1 MSSIVSNGKKFS
13 DVYNIEQGQNDQ
25 TLIIVSDIYHDNKDI
40 FNNDLFKKCM
50 KKIFGKDDFER
61 VTDYFHDKP
70 PEKKSTGNNSNFL
83 TPFYEELD
91 VNNPNNNRLL
101 FKKLPKQKQEQEQ
114 EQKIDRF
121 FTSDHELKFGKV
133 YMKDTNKYYK
143 SLAFFIDDPTAY
155 EYYLDNGGTQH
166 INERHKKSNIDPN
179 WTPTF
184 NRVAGLIKD
193 PAALSGKDIVDEKF
207 VRDISQI
214 IYSNENSGYKNNN
227 YKLTYY
233 YENDKLF
240 FNIKYDITYDNTP
253 KILEK
258 EKKYYIDLNDRTKKG
273 ALKIFRYGD
282 DITEPISFTL
292 SNKENENWFNENGSQ
307 IANNY
312 IEEGIE
318 RILLKH
324 WGDRD
329 IIRTLENAIKSDD
342 KIPKVTGS
350 NSMILTED
358 RFVSLF
364 SRYSNVNSFY
374 FHSTASSTK
383 RSGTPT
389 SDSASPSD
397 SNSGSDSDS
406 NLGLGSDLE
415 NSKKNLKDTD
425 YASFY
430 TKQIKDEEQMKLH
443 YKTKCTNN
451 IDEFKN
457 NLEQLK
463 RELKNK
469 VDDKIDNTIKLN
481 ETLDAKYPTKYYK
494 NISFSSDDTINK
506 CALSLIGN
514 LYQID
519 QTDNKLN
526 TILKNNFNL
535 TKKYKKHVEHGKK
548 EDAEKIQKFLTKY
561 NSNKNRRYNGYK
573 DYNDY
578 YEKSIK
584 PIIDILNNSRHNYNY
599 KIIKNF
605 CNDIKTNV
613 NNEINNIIHKLDI
626 ICKNLLDY
634 IKPTKFHDSSN
645 LELIDKFII
654 ILRNMFQNQTYI
666 LNDIFNNILEK
677 IETLKNQK
685 INTLHNGF
693 INYIIEKYVDTMEP
707 HDFIKE
713 YFNKKEENKLLQT
726 FQDNLHINFEIP
738 DLNTPD
744 KYGILDYHIS
754 ITYKDYEK
762 TTICYSEIL
771 ENFLDCFNFMNDYE
785 ACFQELINELI
796 EHKSNNDIDNMIDF
810 LKNQRNYVNVRIKM
824 KVGTGKAEE
833 RVAEEEAAEGADE
846 RAAERVAEAK
856 EEAAQRAEPMA
867 VADEREAGE
876 TVMAEDE
883 YEDDFEPD
891 DMDHNGGAMHEG
903 MRQHSGSQ
911 QQMYY
916 LEGGNPDNKKYKLS
930 CNPNNTLYEESD
942 ADTEILL
949 DVIYTI
955 HNIAVFKYY
964 NIFTLLFIKP
974 HNQTTSS
981 NPTIQLVIDYL
992 IENNSDELHKNKK
1005 EALFKTYFSNIGQ
1018 EMAAERE
1025 RVPEVR
1031 DVKAAMAM
1039 ADSVVGDSVMGDSV
1053 MGVDEGAAEAV
1064 TRQGQAREAHVRRA
1078 REEAVARQGQ
1088 AREAHVRRAREN
1100 AAMAAFENKTR
1111 KNEMVTTRG
1120 RRGWDDDKRNSR
1132 DRTRTPTPSPPS
1144 SPPSSRPATPLP
1156 LEARRTRIY
1165 PNGKPMLK
1173 GGKKTKKLK
1182 IYKTKTNNIKV
1193 SNKTKNKKNKKK
1205 IILNKTLKKNI
1216 RNNSNKKKNLKKRL
1230 KKANKKN
1237 KNIKRIKN
1245 YNKSL
1250 KKTKKNKKYIY
1261 NISIKRK

>member
-61 VTDYFHDKP
+61 VTDYFDDKP

-114 EQKIDRF
+114 EQEQKIHRF

-184 NRVAGLIKD
+184 NKVAGLIKD
-193 PAALSGKDIVDEKF
+193 PASLSGKDIVDKSF
-207 VRDISQI
+207 VNDFSQTI
-214 IYSNENSGYKNNN
+214 LSDVNSGYKNNN
-227 YKLTYY
+227 YNLTYY

-240 FNIKYDITYDNTP
+240 FNIKYNITYDNNTP

-258 EKKYYIDLNDRTKKG
+258 EKKYYIDLKDRTNKG
-273 ALKIFRYGD
+273 ILKIVRYD
-282 DITEPISFTL
+282 DNSEPISFTL
-292 SNKENENWFNENGSQ
+292 SNKENENWFKENGSQ
-307 IANNY
+307 TNDNY

-397 SNSGSDSDS
+397 SNSGSGSGSDSDS
-406 NLGLGSDLE
+406 NLGSDSDLE

-469 VDDKIDNTIKLN
+469 VDDKINNTIKLN

-506 CALSLIGN
+506 CALSLTGN

-561 NSNKNRRYNGYK
+561 NSNKNRKYNGYK

-713 YFNKKEENKLLQT
+713 YFNKEEENKLLQT

-785 ACFQELINELI
+785 TCFQELINELI
-796 EHKSNNDIDNMIDF
+796 ENKSNNDIDKMIDF
-810 LKNQRNYVNVRIKM
+810 LKNQTNCVNVRIKM
-824 KVGTGKAEE
+824 KVGTGEVEAADTAAGDVEASAVLAGRDELVMLEGGGGKGLVG
-833 RVAEEEAAEGADE
+833 RGEEE
-846 RAAERVAEAK
+846 
-856 EEAAQRAEPMA
+856 
-867 VADEREAGE
+867 
-876 TVMAEDE
+876 
-883 YEDDFEPD
+883 
-891 DMDHNGGAMHEG
+891 
-903 MRQHSGSQ
+903 
-911 QQMYY
+911 QMYY
-916 LEGGNPDNKKYKLS
+916 LEGDNPDDESEQDKK
-930 CNPNNTLYEESD
+930 
-942 ADTEILL
+942 ILL
-949 DVIYTI
+949 DVIYSI

-964 NIFTLLFIKP
+964 NIFTQLFIKP
-974 HNQTTSS
+974 HNQTTTS

-1005 EALFKTYFSNIGQ
+1005 EALFKTYFSNIGLERAS
-1018 EMAAERE
+1018 EMATEEEAR
-1025 RVPEVR
+1025 
-1031 DVKAAMAM
+1031 A
-1039 ADSVVGDSVMGDSV
+1039 
-1053 MGVDEGAAEAV
+1053 AAEA
-1064 TRQGQAREAHVRRA
+1064 ARLKAA
-1078 REEAVARQGQ
+1078 EEARAPVEGAMEVDERAQK
-1088 AREAHVRRAREN
+1088 AAEAETATATEAKRKREDH
-1100 AAMAAFENKTR
+1100 TL
-1111 KNEMVTTRG
+1111 
-1120 RRGWDDDKRNSR
+1120 
-1132 DRTRTPTPSPPS
+1132 SPP
-1144 SPPSSRPATPLP
+1144 RPQTARPR
-1156 LEARRTRIY
+1156 LETG
-1165 PNGKPMLK
+1165 PQTSFHGLK
-1173 GGKKTKKLK
+1173 LMDVDQVEVEGGAGGGKKTKKLK
-1182 IYKTKTNNIKV
+1182 IYKTKAHNIKV

-1205 IILNKTLKKNI
+1205 IILNKTLKTNI

-1230 KKANKKN
+1230 KKANQNKKN